1 MSKSKKTKFTP
12 SSSSSTV
19 DFKKF
24 LKNPGLEEDYHRLSS
39 LDIIPGRFV
48 KYDDFYQYDIMSF
61 LRNCGLYN
69 MFSTEFKQAYY
80 PFLIYLFYTNLAYE
94 DNEDAV
100 HLYSYVKGV
109 HLKLSPKTIGRIL
122 SIPFTGLSLD
132 EIVMD
137 DEDVLS
143 QIFLPGH
150 RLPMTNNKL
159 KPIPRLIGRILSYNI
174 CPKTGSYNYY
184 SRDLSSCVYAI
195 MAGLEVNWAKII
207 FDTMVKFHSSFL
219 PFGAF
224 LTPIFRKYHVDLAS
238 ETSVKI
244 FELFDSAAIHRM
256 KLTDIPPTPP
266 QHPSS
271 PPPSPTQGLS
281 SSSQPFHDPPSTQP
295 PPYADAFYNSMSA
308 QIASIQTQNKLC
320 KTLSLKFL
328 RINLCC

>member
-12 SSSSSTV
+12 GSSSSTV

-24 LKNPGLEEDYHRLSS
+24 LKNLSLEADYLRLST
-39 LDIIPGRFV
+39 LDITPGRFI

-80 PFLIYLFYTNLAYE
+80 SFLIYLFYTNLSYE
-94 DNEDAV
+94 DNEDAI

-109 HLKLSPKTIGRIL
+109 HIKLSIKSIGRIL
-122 SIPFTGLSLD
+122 QISFTGLSLD

-143 QIFLPGH
+143 QIFLPGQ

-184 SRDLSSCVYAI
+184 SRELSS
-195 MAGLEVNWAKII
+195 
-207 FDTMVKFHSSFL
+207 
-219 PFGAF
+219 
-224 LTPIFRKYHVDLAS
+224 
-238 ETSVKI
+238 
-244 FELFDSAAIHRM
+244 
-256 KLTDIPPTPP
+256 
-266 QHPSS
+266 
-271 PPPSPTQGLS
+271 
-281 SSSQPFHDPPSTQP
+281 
-295 PPYADAFYNSMSA
+295 
-308 QIASIQTQNKLC
+308 LC
-320 KTLSLKFL
+320 
-328 RINLCC
+328 LCYYGWTRGQLG